1 MRATTTTLCILI
13 SLLTRGVC
21 GFGSPVPFLN
31 LRNTADHGPL
41 DAFYMRRILGA
52 TSATFER
59 VFTDFQNA
67 SIQKQ
72 DNVSQCLLD
81 FSALFNTP
89 GKNYFKAP
97 KGLEAVDA
105 LGKPG
110 SNILHGNF
118 QMWGAFDECLSIGEG
133 LIQYWLV
140 PINIHL
146 QLSPTVQPILLT
158 PLPIRWGVCVPR
170 SCDFTN
176 LEHFLN
182 ITNCFLHNIIINDT
196 HFSIAANYDD
206 VTIIR
211 SKTEHLDA
219 GAVAMI
225 VVCAIFLAIALV
237 GSLADMGERWMKYL
251 LSKLSLSDRDLE
263 QCSESTP
270 VLNGHNSTYKR
281 TYLGIFASLKKPLEF
296 LTAFSLFKN
305 VKIILSTRQPQAAIT
320 CLDGIRVLSMFWI
333 IFSHYVT
340 FSTIHYNV
348 GNVLDISHIA
358 SRFSYRVIIY
368 QAFSVDSF
376 FLLSGTLV
384 AYHTLREMEKRRG
397 RFPVITYYLHR
408 YLRLTMVYAFVLFF
422 LWTLMEYFGNGP
434 RWGAHQ
440 EALDDAC
447 NKYWWTNLLYIN
459 NFYPGEMGKQCFTH
473 GWYLAVDMQLYV
485 LAPLLLLLF
494 FYIVP
499 VGFLVSIALIAVTFV
514 INGALAGTKDIS
526 VGKTSLSQEEQ
537 ENEAYIKPYCRAAP
551 YIIGL
556 MLGFLLH
563 KKVRININWFVD
575 WLIYCA
581 MWVVSA
587 GCCFSV
593 VYGLHSAWNGH
604 ELSRAENVSYL
615 MLDRFTWS
623 VGVALMVFACHNG
636 YGWIVND
643 FLSMKIWIPLSRL
656 TYSAYLL
663 QAIVL
668 SAIVDSVR
676 EPHTYSDY
684 TVAVYTVATVVLSYG
699 AAGVVA
705 AFVEFPLSG
714 LETLVFKALGLN
726 RRQSVVRLGEDAAA
740 PNHNEPNAKMSENT
754 ATASFTSKLENKEK

>member
-21 GFGSPVPFLN
+21 GFGSPVN

-41 DAFYMRRILGA
+41 DAFYMRRVLEA
-52 TSATFER
+52 TSTTFEQ
-59 VFTDFQNA
+59 VFTDFQNV
-67 SIQKQ
+67 SILKQ
-72 DNVSQCLLD
+72 DYVSQCLLD
-81 FSALFNTP
+81 FAALFNTP
-89 GKNYFKAP
+89 GKNYFKAS

-110 SNILHGNF
+110 SNILHGNI

-146 QLSPTVQPILLT
+146 QLSPTVQPILIT

-170 SCDFTN
+170 SCDFTD

-182 ITNCFLHNIIINDT
+182 ITNSFLHNVINDT
-196 HFSIAANYDD
+196 HFSIATNYND

-211 SKTEHLDA
+211 SKTKPLDA
-219 GAVAMI
+219 GAIAMI
-225 VVCAIFLAIALV
+225 VVCAIFLALAFV
-237 GSLADMGERWMKYL
+237 GSLADMGSEKCMKYL
-251 LSKLSLSDRDLE
+251 LSKVSFSDRDLE

-270 VLNGHNSTYKR
+270 VLTGHKNTHKR

-305 VKIILSTRQPQAAIT
+305 VKIILSTKQPPTAIT

-333 IFSHYVT
+333 IFGHYTT
-340 FSTIHYNV
+340 FSIQAYNV
-348 GNVLDISHIA
+348 GNVLDIIHIT
-358 SRFSYRVIIY
+358 SRFSSRVIFY
-368 QAFSVDSF
+368 PAFSVDSF
-376 FLLSGTLV
+376 LLLSSTLV
-384 AYHTLREMEKRRG
+384 AYHTLREMGKRRG

-422 LWTLMEYFGNGP
+422 VWTLLKYLGNGP
-434 RWGAHQ
+434 TWGVHL
-440 EALDDAC
+440 EEWDDAC

-459 NFYPGEMGKQCFTH
+459 NFYPWEFGKQCFSI

-499 VGFLVSIALIAVTFV
+499 VGFLVSIGLIAVTFV
-514 INGALAGTKDIS
+514 INGALAGTKDFS
-526 VGKTSLSQEEQ
+526 AVTLLGQDEEA
-537 ENEAYIKPYCRAAP
+537 NDVYIKPYCRAAP

-563 KKVRININWFVD
+563 KKVRIDINWFVD

-581 MWVVSA
+581 MWVVAA

-604 ELSRAENVSYL
+604 ELNRTENVSYL

-656 TYSAYLL
+656 TYSAYLVHY
-663 QAIVL
+663 IVL
-668 SAIVDSVR
+668 FAIIDSVR

-684 TVAVYTVATVVLSYG
+684 TVAVYTVAIVVLSYG

-726 RRQSVVRLGEDAAA
+726 RRQSVRLGEDVAAL
-740 PNHNEPNAKMSENT
+740 NDNEPNAKMSENT
-754 ATASFTSKLENKEK
+754 ATASFTSKQENKEK